1 MLITLTITTKTNK
14 GKMKKLFSVV
24 AAALLLSGCAS
35 QNTTEATPE
44 SSKIASIEG
53 WAVDVLSVTPQEL
66 EASSTEIFVGK
77 VLDSLVSRRIAFP
90 GEETSLEIVALEI
103 EVTSVIEGV
112 TKVGQVRTVEL
123 QPGTERIATVL
134 RSALVGKEIAIYS
147 QASSEYE
154 NQGSNSEL
162 TTPSLAT
169 LQISSPY
176 GVIVAVSSERKVIWP
191 LLSELKD
198 GLLADVLPG
207 GSIMSGSS
215 FGF

>member
-1 MLITLTITTKTNK
+1 
-14 GKMKKLFSVV
+14 MKKLFSVI

-44 SSKIASIEG
+44 SSKIASMEG

-66 EASSTEIFVGK
+66 EATSTEIFVGK
-77 VLDSLVSRRIAFP
+77 VLDSLVSRSIGFP

-112 TKVGQVRTVEL
+112 TKVGEVRTVEL
-123 QPGTERIATVL
+123 LPGTERIATDL
-134 RSALVGKEIAIYS
+134 RSALVGKQIAIYA

-154 NQGSNSEL
+154 NQGSNFESINA
-162 TTPSLAT
+162 SLAT

-176 GVIVAVSSERKVIWP
+176 GVIVAVSSERRVIWP
-191 LLSELKD
+191 LLSGLKE